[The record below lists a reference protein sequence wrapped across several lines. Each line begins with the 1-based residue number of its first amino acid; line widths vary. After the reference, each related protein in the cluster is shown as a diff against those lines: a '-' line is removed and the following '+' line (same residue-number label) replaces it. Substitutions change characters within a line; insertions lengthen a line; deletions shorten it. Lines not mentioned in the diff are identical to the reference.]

1 MASHSFLPGVS
12 VNGTVLT
19 NYTQLAAAAGALL
32 TTISNGTEAGELAA
46 GNRTQPKPAPSLMT
60 PCMVIVMLS
69 YIFGCVGNLMALI
82 HLWRN
87 VRNTKHALMLKCL
100 LTNDLIGLSGMFV
113 QMCLHLYL
121 SPDVVQANIH
131 NLCVLRVIWRV
142 FGISSGCVAFVMALE
157 RYIALAKPFFYHKYV
172 TDKLIRKSIF
182 ILWGIGAFITFLPL
196 FGFGVYFDER
206 KQTCVRYRSA
216 TEPIDVAYAYL
227 FFAVGKLPS
236 CSCWVVR
243 IPIGKT
249 YSLCTNSFPLGTL
262 LCVGIV
268 ICNLSVRKVLY
279 QSHRKMCRQFGS
291 IKPTPMLNR
300 SMSQTPKSSS
310 FTDSNIIRMFNEP
323 TTEEIRFAKLMTVL
337 SVFFI
342 ICWLPQ
348 MVSKGVDLPKNRS
361 PAIEVYPSLLVYLPQ
376 ISIILLQQLSA
387 AMKLKLSWVFRVSDI
402 LILVHFMLDPYI
414 YVLLKK
420 SRRSDLRTMIRYMF
434 SRNQR
439 FNMVDAALSP
449 MQKSTNSSPLP

>member
-1 MASHSFLPGVS
+1 MAHSFQPASSG
-12 VNGTVLT
+12 NGTFLLEYAT
-19 NYTQLAAAAGALL
+19 IAASSLLATAH
-32 TTISNGTEAGELAA
+32 NGSETGELPA
-46 GNRTQPKPAPSLMT
+46 GNRTQPRAPSSLAT

-69 YIFGCVGNLMALI
+69 YIFGCVGNLIALI

-121 SPDVVQANIH
+121 SPDVVQAHIH
-131 NLCVLRVIWRV
+131 DFCVLRVIWRV

-172 TDKLIRKSIF
+172 TDNLIRKSIF

-206 KQTCVRYRSA
+206 KQACVRYRSA

-227 FFAVGKLPS
+227 FFAV
-236 CSCWVVR
+236 
-243 IPIGKT
+243 
-249 YSLCTNSFPLGTL
+249 GTL

-310 FTDSNIIRMFNEP
+310 FTDSNIMRMFNEP

-348 MVSKGVDLPKNRS
+348 M
-361 PAIEVYPSLLVYLPQ
+361 

-387 AMKLKLSWVFRVSDI
+387 AMKLKLTWVFRVSDI

>member
-1 MASHSFLPGVS
+1 MSSLNPL
-12 VNGTVLT
+12 TVFV
-19 NYTQLAAAAGALL
+19 AAA
-32 TTISNGTEAGELAA
+32 
-46 GNRTQPKPAPSLMT
+46 
-60 PCMVIVMLS
+60 LS
-69 YIFGCVGNLMALI
+69 YGPL
-82 HLWRN
+82 
-87 VRNTKHALMLKCL
+87 
-100 LTNDLIGLSGMFV
+100 
-113 QMCLHLYL
+113 Q
-121 SPDVVQANIH
+121 
-131 NLCVLRVIWRV
+131 
-142 FGISSGCVAFVMALE
+142 
-157 RYIALAKPFFYHKYV
+157 YV

-227 FFAVGKLPS
+227 FFAVGKLS
-236 CSCWVVR
+236 LCSCWLFGFQFAK
-243 IPIGKT
+243 PIL
-249 YSLCTNSFPLGTL
+249 YTNSFPLGTL

-361 PAIEVYPSLLVYLPQ
+361 PAIEVFPSLLVYLPQ